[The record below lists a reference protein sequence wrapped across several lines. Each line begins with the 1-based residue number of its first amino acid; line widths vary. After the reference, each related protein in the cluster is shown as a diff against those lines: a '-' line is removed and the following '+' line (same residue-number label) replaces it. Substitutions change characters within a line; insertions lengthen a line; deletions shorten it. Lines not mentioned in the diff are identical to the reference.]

1 MKIRRTLE
9 TNRYE
14 IQCRV
19 TYKLTIDG
27 TDEEVDEYLAQKTF
41 EKAPVHKY
49 MEVADITP
57 VEVLSVTAIDEKD

>member
-9 TNRYE
+9 DTKRYE

-57 VEVLSVTAIDEKD
+57 VEIDVYEIDEKD

>member
-27 TDEEVDEYLAQKTF
+27 TDEEVDEYLARKAF
-41 EKAPVHKY
+41 EKTPVHKY

-57 VEVLSVTAIDEKD
+57 VEIDVYAIDERD